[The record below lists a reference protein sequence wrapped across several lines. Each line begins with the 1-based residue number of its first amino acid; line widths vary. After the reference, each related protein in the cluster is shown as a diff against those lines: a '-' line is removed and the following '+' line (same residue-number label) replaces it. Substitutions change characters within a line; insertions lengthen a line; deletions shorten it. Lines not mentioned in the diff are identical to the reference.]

1 MKPVLAWILFIQLA
15 LSTPSS
21 NDDNSS
27 SEAKDESLRSTA
39 LMARQNN
46 QTDTKPY
53 VVQISE
59 TRNETLLNETRTWL
73 ESLVQDKSKIY
84 ERKFL
89 PVNVSDDELSK
100 LWSDGK
106 WEDEI
111 HTYDQ
116 LTGWG
121 GCLLDQEGFEEVKG
135 KTDLIM
141 AIGDY
146 SDYRRVEMSPVPE
159 DANASGTLE
168 TRLVHWG
175 SWTKQEPAS
184 QDLLSASQM
193 K

>member
-1 MKPVLAWILFIQLA
+1 MKPVLAWVFFVQLA
-15 LSTPSS
+15 SSTPSS
-21 NDDNSS
+21 NDDNSL

-39 LMARQNN
+39 IKARQNN
-46 QTDTKPY
+46 QTEAKPY

-73 ESLVQDKSKIY
+73 EGLVQDKSKMY

-100 LWSDGK
+100 LWSGGK

-111 HTYDQ
+111 RTYDQ

-121 GCLLDQEGFEEVKG
+121 GCLLDQDGFEKVKG

-146 SDYRRVEMSPVPE
+146 SGYRRVEMSPVPE
-159 DANASGTLE
+159 DTNESGTLNA
-168 TRLVHWG
+168 RKVIWG
-175 SWTKQEPAS
+175 DWTKQEPAS
-184 QDLLSASQM
+184 QDLLSASQI